1 MLYYTARGRST
12 GPSITLA
19 LVAANVIVF
28 IVLLLGGDRLL
39 LLLAQ
44 TGELFFAGDYWQVF
58 TAMFVHFDLLHIA
71 FNMFALVYFGRLD
84 EVSYSKTEYLTIYLG
99 AGFVGNVASLYLLPA
114 NVPTGGASG
123 AIFGLLGAY
132 VASER
137 KGANMVLAV
146 LFAALIFLDSIGPD
160 VNVFAHL
167 FGLGVGLLLGYAF
180 TQRNRRQSGGEDGH
194 GGGNII

>member
-1 MLYYTARGRST
+1 MLRYPQSGSGVTS
-12 GPSITLA
+12 SITFA
-19 LVAANVIVF
+19 LVATNALVF
-28 IVLLLGGDRLL
+28 MLLLLGGNQLL
-39 LLLAQ
+39 LQLAQ

-84 EVSYSKTEYLTIYLG
+84 EVGYSRSEYLAIYLG
-99 AGFVGNVASLYLLPA
+99 AGLVGNAASLYLLPS

-123 AIFGLLGAY
+123 AIFGLVGAY

-137 KGANMVLAV
+137 KGGNMLLAF
-146 LFAALIFLDSIGPD
+146 LFAALIFIDSIGPD

-167 FGLGVGLLLGYAF
+167 FGVGVGLLLGYSF
-180 TQRNRRQSGGEDGH
+180 TLRRRLREGGEAEDDRP
-194 GGGNII
+194 